1 MENNLLEIFIGILM
15 LYAGVMA
22 VISKKLF
29 NSVLYLSLLSMVA
42 VVGFVFMK
50 APDVAITEAVIG
62 SGLVTAVF
70 LLTIAI
76 EKRSGD
82 IAWKKY

>member
-82 IAWKKY
+82 IA

>member
-15 LYAGVMA
+15 IYAGAMA

-70 LLTIAI
+70 LLTISI
-76 EKRSGD
+76 KKRSGD
-82 IAWKKY
+82 TIWKKY